1 MGEFSSVETLLKTQ
15 NLKLKDVTY
24 FHDITFC
31 STYTKEKIHESSPE
45 FEVVSVLKRNLAR
58 PFFFPPLTT
67 VFRILGDEE
76 EDDVHSERV
85 CIFLERLSF

>member
-1 MGEFSSVETLLKTQ
+1 MGEFSSVEILLKTQ

-31 STYTKEKIHESSPE
+31 STYTKEKIPESSPE

-58 PFFFPPLTT
+58 PFFFSS
-67 VFRILGDEE
+67 FND
-76 EDDVHSERV
+76 S
-85 CIFLERLSF
+85 LSHFGGRRRR